1 MKDEDKIIIQYT
13 SGQMLQM
20 ERMNRRLMLT
30 NILMSISFIAFAV
43 VILAGILWLDSHD
56 IVSRMVEP
64 I

>member
-56 IVSRMVEP
+56 IVSRMIEP